1 MEKSLCDTSVVVK
14 MDNSRSLD
22 TEGILRGI
30 ELWYEDVAQKSKAEL
45 DALYR
50 TRVSCSN
57 Q

>member
-22 TEGILRGI
+22 MEGILRGI